1 MILVGQVS
9 DLDENFNVGVFR
21 DINVINVKLCMMV
34 LHIELYLF
42 MLFSV
47 TFALFQNNSISN
59 GFN

>member
-42 MLFSV
+42 STLSD
-47 TFALFQNNSISN
+47 LDIISRSQQC
-59 GFN
+59 